1 MGSRVCQPLSLY
13 SRYAEASGG
22 MARRVS
28 MGELGG
34 LLRQT
39 GFAVKKI
46 EVRPHVRHHSTPEAA
61 VAFAEASSF
70 GNFLGHLPTELCAAA
85 REEIMRGLEQYRTP
99 EGIRRDGAR
108 IVAVALKL

>member
-1 MGSRVCQPLSLY
+1 
-13 SRYAEASGG
+13 
-22 MARRVS
+22 

-34 LLRQT
+34 FLRQT

-70 GNFLGHLPTELCAAA
+70 GNFLGHLPEELRTAA
-85 REEIMRGLEQYRTP
+85 REEITRELEYFRTP
-99 EGIRRDGAR
+99 EGIRREGAR
-108 IVAVALKL
+108 IIAVAIKP